1 MTLQSSGAIS
11 LANIQTEFGGSNP
24 IGLSEYYRNGNYVPS
39 SATTIPTSGTIQL
52 DDFYG
57 SEAAVV
63 LTISTNATNY
73 NILTAAV
80 AAGFNN
86 SVGGVIHLTINSGVT
101 VSGSS
106 AAAIVTGALHA
117 STTLTITNNG
127 TVSGYTGATS
137 TTAGQAG
144 SVGGDALDVGG
155 GGTTTVTN
163 NGTFGSG
170 GGGGGIAGI
179 GYTAAWQDDEF
190 LCNTD
195 GPYTGSPGAAGGLG
209 QAGAAGTHANGVW
222 TGGIGPDQS
231 QNIGA
236 CVVRAPTGGGAT
248 GYAVKKNGNTVNTS
262 GTFLG
267 TVA

>member
-163 NGTFGSG
+163 NGTFGGGKG
-170 GGGGGIAGI
+170 GGGGPGI
-179 GYTAAWQDDEF
+179 GTSAWEDYENNQWV
-190 LCNTD
+190 CNT
-195 GPYTGSPGAAGGLG
+195 GAQHTYTGNS
-209 QAGAAGTHANGVW
+209 GAAGTNLGDAGSAGTLHGSVF
-222 TGGIGPDQS
+222 TSGP
-231 QNIGA
+231 NCTTTAVGA
-236 CVVRAPTGGGAT
+236 GGAA

-267 TVA
+267 TVS

>member
-163 NGTFGSG
+163 NGTFGTNLGDAGSAGTLHGSVFTSG
-170 GGGGGIAGI
+170 PNCTTTAVGAG
-179 GYTAAWQDDEF
+179 
-190 LCNTD
+190 
-195 GPYTGSPGAAGGLG
+195 GAA
-209 QAGAAGTHANGVW
+209 
-222 TGGIGPDQS
+222 
-231 QNIGA
+231 
-236 CVVRAPTGGGAT
+236 

-267 TVA
+267 TVS